1 MRIAKNAAAATPQ
14 TEQSGPRATPQR
26 FAHATERPFI
36 NYSEP
41 RAKSSRASAEFRLW
55 EHTIEFRD
63 EMRKRGKLAKD
74 L

>member
-1 MRIAKNAAAATPQ
+1 MHLANFPKHIFREPSFQILSSHRHAPDLRPTYWESAHD
-14 TEQSGPRATPQR
+14 GP
-26 FAHATERPFI
+26 ER
-36 NYSEP
+36 
-41 RAKSSRASAEFRLW
+41 W